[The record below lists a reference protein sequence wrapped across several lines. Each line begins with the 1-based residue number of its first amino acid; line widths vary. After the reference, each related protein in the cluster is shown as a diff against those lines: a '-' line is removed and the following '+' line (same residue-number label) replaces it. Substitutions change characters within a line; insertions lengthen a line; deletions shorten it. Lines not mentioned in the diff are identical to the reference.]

1 MSIKILIVSPKTES
15 LVMEQEIRKL
25 FAEFPPVS
33 PEQWEEQIIKDLK
46 GADYEKK
53 LVWKTAEGFAVRPY
67 YHMGHLN
74 EVPWRHNLPGN
85 FPFVRGNKPS
95 GNDWL
100 VREDLKVE
108 DIAQSNEKALEL
120 LMKGVD
126 SLGFELDCKQQ
137 YTVDDIEALLKNI
150 RVDIAE
156 VNFSNTSHQLDLV
169 RFMDQLVRKYNRLPE
184 KVRGSVEYDP
194 LGRFSRKGRW
204 YDNEEADFCLAY
216 ELAKAAERLPA
227 FRVLSVN
234 GRLFANAGATITQEM
249 AFTLAMAAEYLTRL
263 TDKGLFIG
271 QVAPKIKFNLAV
283 GSSYFMEIAKIRAY
297 RLLWAH
303 LVNAYGLNDSMNG
316 RMFIHAE
323 NSTWNFTIY
332 DPYVNMLRTTTG
344 TMSAILAGV
353 DSFRVIPFNAVFE
366 PTTDFSERI
375 ARNQQLVLREES
387 YLDKVTDPS
396 AGSYYLDKLTDTL
409 ADEAWKLFL
418 RIQDEGGYVEAL
430 RKNLIQN
437 MLEENTRKRRDN
449 VANRKEIL
457 LGVNQYPNFTEHLT
471 KPLDPKVFLPADQ
484 TLPDAEI
491 NTIKTWRGAQDFEA
505 LRYQTDMYSLGHK
518 RPAAWMFTFGN
529 LAMRRARSTFA
540 CNFFACAGYEVVDN
554 NGFATIEEGIEAA
567 RREKPE
573 IVVICSSDEE
583 YATITLPIFEA
594 LKNETI
600 VVLAGYPAELVE
612 TLKAAGFENFIHVRS
627 NVLETLKGFQQ
638 KLGIA

>member
-1 MSIKILIVSPKTES
+1 
-15 LVMEQEIRKL
+15 MEQEQKKL
-25 FAEFPPVS
+25 FAEFPSVS

-53 LVWKTAEGFAVRPY
+53 LVWRTAEGFAVRPY
-67 YHMGHLN
+67 YHMDHLV
-74 EVPWRHNLPGN
+74 EVPWRHNLPGS

-100 VREDLKVE
+100 VRENIKVD
-108 DIAQSNEKALEL
+108 DIATANEKALDL

-126 SLGFELDCKQQ
+126 ALGFELDCNHR
-137 YTVDDIEALLKNI
+137 YTVEEIEALLKNI
-150 RVDIAE
+150 RADIAE
-156 VNFSNTSHQLDLV
+156 LNFSNNPHQLDLV
-169 RFMDQLVRKYNRLPE
+169 RFLDQLVRKYNRLPE

-194 LGRFSRKGRW
+194 IGRFSRKGKW

-216 ELAKAAERLPA
+216 ELAKAAERLPS

-234 GRLFANAGATITQEM
+234 GSLFANAGATITQEM
-249 AFTLAMAAEYLTRL
+249 AFTLSMAAEYLTRL

-323 NSTWNFTIY
+323 NSMWNFTIY
-332 DPYVNMLRTTTG
+332 DPYVNMLRTTTS
-344 TMSAILAGV
+344 TMSAVLAGV
-353 DSFRVIPFNAVFE
+353 DSFRVVPFNAVFE
-366 PTTDFSERI
+366 PGTDFSERI

-387 YLDKVTDPS
+387 YLDKVADPS
-396 AGSYYLDKLTDTL
+396 AGSYYIDTL
-409 ADEAWKLFL
+409 TNTLAEEAWKLFL
-418 RIQDEGGYVEAL
+418 RIQDEGGYVTAL
-430 RKNLIQN
+430 RRNIVQG
-437 MLEENTRKRRDN
+437 MLEETTRKRLDN

-457 LGVNQYPNFTEHLT
+457 LGVNQYPNFGEHLT
-471 KPLDPKVFLPADQ
+471 QPLDPAVFEPKDQ
-484 TLPDAEI
+484 ARPDSEI
-491 NTIKTWRGAQDFEA
+491 NTIKTWRGAQQFEA
-505 LRYQTDMYSLGHK
+505 LRYQTDMYSLEHK
-518 RPAAWMFTFGN
+518 RPVAWMFTYGN

-540 CNFFACAGYEVVDN
+540 CNFFACAGYEVTDH
-554 NGFATIEEGIEAA
+554 NGFATIEEGIAA
-567 RREKPE
+567 VRTEKPE

-583 YATITLPIFEA
+583 YANIALPVFEA

-600 VVLAGYPAELVE
+600 VVLAGYPAEIVDK
-612 TLKAAGFENFIHVRS
+612 LKAAGFDNFIHVRS

-638 KLGIA
+638 KLGIV

>member
-1 MSIKILIVSPKTES
+1 
-15 LVMEQEIRKL
+15 MEQEQKKL

-53 LVWKTAEGFAVRPY
+53 LVWRTAEGFAVRPY
-67 YHMGHLN
+67 YHIDHLI
-74 EVPWRHNLPGN
+74 EVPWRHNLPGS

-100 VREDLKVE
+100 VREDIKVD
-108 DIAQSNEKALEL
+108 DIATANEKALDL

-126 SLGFELDCKQQ
+126 ALGFELDCNHR
-137 YTVDDIEALLKNI
+137 YTVEEIEALLKNI
-150 RVDIAE
+150 RADIAE
-156 VNFSNTSHQLDLV
+156 LNFSNNPHQLDLV
-169 RFMDQLVRKYNRLPE
+169 RYLDQLVRKYNHLPE
-184 KVRGSVEYDP
+184 KVRGSAEYDP
-194 LGRFSRKGRW
+194 IGRFSRKGKW

-216 ELAKAAERLPA
+216 ELAKAAERLPS
-227 FRVLSVN
+227 FRALSVN
-234 GRLFANAGATITQEM
+234 GSLFANAGATITQEM
-249 AFTLAMAAEYLTRL
+249 AFTLSMAAEYLTRL

-323 NSTWNFTIY
+323 NSMWNFTIY
-332 DPYVNMLRTTTG
+332 DPYVNMLRTTTS
-344 TMSAILAGV
+344 TMSAVLAGV
-353 DSFRVIPFNAVFE
+353 DSFRVVPFNAVFE
-366 PTTDFSERI
+366 PGTDFSERI

-387 YLDKVTDPS
+387 YLDKVADPS
-396 AGSYYLDKLTDTL
+396 AGSYYIDTL
-409 ADEAWKLFL
+409 TNTLAEEAWKLFL

-430 RKNLIQN
+430 RRNVVQG
-437 MLEENTRKRRDN
+437 MLEETTRKRLDN

-457 LGVNQYPNFTEHLT
+457 LGVNQYPNFGEHLT
-471 KPLDPKVFLPADQ
+471 QPLDPAVFEPKDQ
-484 TLPDAEI
+484 ARPDSEI
-491 NTIKTWRGAQDFEA
+491 NTIKTWRGAQQFEA
-505 LRYQTDMYSLGHK
+505 LRYQTDMYSLEHK
-518 RPAAWMFTFGN
+518 RPVAWMFTYGN

-540 CNFFACAGYEVVDN
+540 CNFFACAGYEVTDH
-554 NGFATIEEGIEAA
+554 NGFATIEEGIAA
-567 RREKPE
+567 VRAEKPE

-583 YATITLPIFEA
+583 YANIALPVFED
-594 LKNETI
+594 LKTEAI
-600 VVLAGYPAELVE
+600 VVLAGYPAEIVDK
-612 TLKAAGFENFIHVRS
+612 LKAAGFDNFIHVRS

-638 KLGIA
+638 KLGIV

>member
-1 MSIKILIVSPKTES
+1 M

-33 PEQWEEQIIKDLK
+33 PEQWEEQIMKDLK

-53 LVWKTAEGFAVRPY
+53 LVWKTAEGIAVRPY

-74 EVPWRHNLPGN
+74 EVPWRHNLPGT
-85 FPFVRGNKPS
+85 FPFVRGNKPG

-100 VREDLKVE
+100 VREDLKVT
-108 DIAQSNEKALEL
+108 DIAEANEKALAL

-126 SLGFELDCKQQ
+126 ALGFELDCKRT
-137 YTVDDIEALLKNI
+137 YSVEDIEALLKNI

-156 VNFSNTSHQLDLV
+156 VNFSHYPDEMSLV
-169 RFMDQLVRKYNRLPE
+169 RIMDQLVRKYNRLPE

-194 LGRFSRKGRW
+194 LSRFSRKGKW

-234 GRLFANAGATITQEM
+234 GGLFANAGATITQEM

-283 GSSYFMEIAKIRAY
+283 GSNYFMEIAKIRAY

-323 NSTWNFTIY
+323 NSMWNFTIY

-353 DSFRVIPFNAVFE
+353 DSFRVIPFNAVYE
-366 PTTDFSERI
+366 PTNDFSERI

-396 AGSYYLDKLTDTL
+396 AGSFYLDKLTDAV

-418 RIQDEGGYVEAL
+418 KIQDEGGYVESL
-430 RKNLIQN
+430 RKNLIQS
-437 MLEENTRKRRDN
+437 MLEDTVKKRREN
-449 VANRKEIL
+449 IANRKEIL
-457 LGVNQYPNFTEHLT
+457 LGVNQYPNFTEHITQKLDPTVFEVKDQT
-471 KPLDPKVFLPADQ
+471 KPDS
-484 TLPDAEI
+484 EI
-491 NTIKTWRGAQDFEA
+491 NTIKTWRGAQAFEA
-505 LRYQTDMYSLGHK
+505 LRYQTDMYSLERK
-518 RPAAWMFTFGN
+518 RPVAWMFTYGN

-540 CNFFACAGYEVVDN
+540 CNFFACAGYEVIDN
-554 NGFATIEEGIEAA
+554 NGFATIEEGVDAA

-583 YATITLPIFEA
+583 YATIAQPIFEA

-612 TLKAAGFENFIHVRS
+612 TLKAAGFDHFIHVRS
-627 NVLETLKGFQQ
+627 NVLDTLRGFQH
-638 KLGIA
+638 KLGIAQ

>member
-1 MSIKILIVSPKTES
+1 
-15 LVMEQEIRKL
+15 MEQEINKL

-33 PEQWEEQIIKDLK
+33 TEEWEVQIIKDLK

-53 LVWKTAEGFAVRPY
+53 LVWKTAEGFSVRPY
-67 YHMGHLN
+67 YRMEHLN
-74 EVPWRHNLPGN
+74 EVPWRHNLPGS
-85 FPFVRGNKPS
+85 FPFVRGNKPA

-100 VREDLKVE
+100 VREDIVVD
-108 DIAQSNEKALEL
+108 DIATANEKALAL

-126 SLGFELDCKQQ
+126 ALGFRLDCKRS
-137 YTVDDIEALLKNI
+137 YTIDDIEALLKNI

-156 VNFSNTSHQLDLV
+156 VNFSNSPDQLSLV

-194 LGRFSRKGRW
+194 LGRFSRRGKW
-204 YDNEEADFCLAY
+204 YDNEEADFSLAY

-249 AFTLAMAAEYLTRL
+249 AFTLSMAAEYLTRL

-271 QVAPKIKFNLAV
+271 QVAPKMKFNLAV
-283 GSSYFMEIAKIRAY
+283 GSNYFMEMAKIRAY

-303 LVNAYGLNDSMNG
+303 LVNAYGLNDAMNG

-323 NSTWNFTIY
+323 NSTWNFTVY

-344 TMSAILAGV
+344 TMSAVLAGV
-353 DSFRVIPFNAVFE
+353 DSFRVLPFNEVFE
-366 PTTDFSERI
+366 PTTEFSERI

-387 YLDKVTDPS
+387 YLDKVADPA
-396 AGSYYLDKLTDTL
+396 AGSFYLDKLTDTL
-409 ADEAWKLFL
+409 AEEAWNRFL
-418 RIQDEGGYVEAL
+418 QIQDEGGYVEAM
-430 RKNLIQN
+430 RKNVIQQ
-437 MLEENTRKRRDN
+437 MLADTARKRRDN
-449 VANRKEIL
+449 AANRKEIL
-457 LGVNQYPNFTEHLT
+457 LGVNQYPNFTERIT
-471 KPLDPKVFLPADQ
+471 KPLDPAIFAPTDQ
-484 TLPDAEI
+484 AAADAEI
-491 NTIKTWRGAQDFEA
+491 STIKTWRGAQEFEA
-505 LRYQTDMYSLGHK
+505 LRYQTDMYSLAHK
-518 RPAAWMFTFGN
+518 RPVAWMFTFGN

-554 NGFATIEEGIEAA
+554 NGFASIDEGIAAA
-567 RREKPE
+567 RNEKPE

-583 YATITLPIFEA
+583 YATIALPIFEA

-600 VVLAGYPAELVE
+600 VVLAGYPAELTE